1 MTQEERD
8 EQRRAYRRA
17 YHKKTNSEER
27 KAIMRERS
35 RIQYYRT
42 KERIAVEKAER
53 EERERLLPKAP
64 DILKDDLCGICKH
77 FSGKRGF
84 KQGWCLKRKK
94 STSFGEICGQFS
106 PMTDEKFTKVIYKT
120 PGVKHIKGND

>member
-42 KERIAVEKAER
+42 KERIAVEIRNTKN
-53 EERERLLPKAP
+53 P
-64 DILKDDLCGICKH
+64 DDH
-77 FSGKRGF
+77 R
-84 KQGWCLKRKK
+84 
-94 STSFGEICGQFS
+94 
-106 PMTDEKFTKVIYKT
+106 
-120 PGVKHIKGND
+120 